1 MNLALL
7 RVCSALFIVSGL
19 NTFAELLLELLTT
32 GMESEN
38 LLMGYAGSIAMS
50 VLGITV
56 GTIAL
61 VKKTPLPLMIIG
73 AIAIAGRLYGSVAIP
88 VTYMSMGLGSKFIF
102 NAVVNNLVSGSLV
115 LCIASFLI
123 KRSKAGNPNLGLLR
137 FCAVIFLVDG
147 AQDFI
152 KMTFGLLTGESVPP
166 VTFAFAVVA
175 IAVGIFA
182 LAKRNVPVLKIYAAV
197 ATVRILW
204 NTLAYAHEH
213 VFSGH
218 LVGEVIIGLLF
229 NTFIVVCIAT
239 FFLDVETT
247 KLYLQKL
254 KGLFFK
260 WKTLT

>member
-123 KRSKAGNPNLGLLR
+123 KRSKAGNR